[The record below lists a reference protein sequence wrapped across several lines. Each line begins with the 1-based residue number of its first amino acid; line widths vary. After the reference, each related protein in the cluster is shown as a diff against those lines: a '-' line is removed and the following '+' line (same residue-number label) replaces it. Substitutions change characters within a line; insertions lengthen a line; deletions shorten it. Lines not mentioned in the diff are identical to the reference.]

1 MEEEVKAKTGNDGFE
16 SIRKFISPVLILAI
30 GWLLS
35 DKMNSIS
42 EQLKVIGVLQVSY
55 AQMRAEL
62 DGTKKDVDRLEQ
74 RQDKLDNDKL
84 YQEAQKN
91 INRKIK

>member
-1 MEEEVKAKTGNDGFE
+1 MQETKTKQTGDGLE
-16 SIRKFISPVLILAI
+16 SIRKFISPLLILGI

-42 EQLKVIGVLQVSY
+42 DQLKVIGVLQVSY
-55 AQMRAEL
+55 AQIRAEL
-62 DGTKKDVDRLEQ
+62 DGTKKDVLRIES
-74 RQDKLDNDKL
+74 RQDKTDNDKL
-84 YQEAQKN
+84 YSEAEKN